1 MAKYTAKRLFQS
13 LISVL
18 IVATVVF
25 LLLRALPSDYFF
37 SEDQLMKLTEEQ
49 KEDQLRAAG
58 LLDPMV
64 VQLTRFWGEIICL
77 DFGVSRRIQ
86 IGVPV
91 MTLVAKRF
99 AVSMRLGLI
108 ALGVSYAVGL
118 TLGIFQARY
127 KDKLIDHFGTV
138 YTVISNSVPALV
150 LYSLVL
156 VFGTKV
162 LKLPAMYSTRNAV
175 MASILPIACM
185 SIKSIANRA
194 LWMRRYMVDEINRDY
209 IKLAR
214 VKGLSTRQI
223 MFRHIFRNAFVPMAA
238 GLPAS
243 ILLTINGSLLAE
255 RFFSIPGM
263 GGLLTDAVGRYDVN
277 VVQSLVILYSALG
290 IIGVFLGDILMM
302 IFDPRITLTGK
313 RGTR

>member
-58 LLDPMV
+58 LLDPMS
-64 VQLTRFWGEIICL
+64 VQLTRFWGEIIRL
-77 DFGVSRRIQ
+77 DFGESRRIQ

-138 YTVISNSVPALV
+138 YTVISNAVPALV

-175 MASILPIACM
+175 MASILPVVCM
-185 SIKSIANRA
+185 SIKSIAGRA
-194 LWMRRYMVDEINRDY
+194 LWMRRYMVDEINKDY

-214 VKGLSTRQI
+214 VKGLSMRQI
-223 MFRHIFRNAFVPMAA
+223 MFKHIFRNAFVPMAA

-277 VVQSLVILYSALG
+277 IVQSLVILYSALG

>member
-25 LLLRALPSDYFF
+25 LLLRAVPSDYFF

-58 LLDPMV
+58 LLDPMA
-64 VQLTRFWGEIICL
+64 VQLTRFWGEIIRL
-77 DFGVSRRIQ
+77 DFGESRRIQ

-99 AVSMRLGLI
+99 AVSMRLGLP
-108 ALGVSYAVGL
+108 ALGVSYAIGL

-138 YTVISNSVPALV
+138 YTVISNAVPALV

-162 LKLPAMYSTRNAV
+162 LKLPAMYSTRNAL
-175 MASILPIACM
+175 MASILPVTCM
-185 SIKSIANRA
+185 CIKSIAGRA

-277 VVQSLVILYSALG
+277 IVQSLVILYSALG
-290 IIGVFLGDILMM
+290 IIGVFLGDVLMM

>member
-37 SEDQLMKLTEEQ
+37 SEDQLMKMTEEQ

-58 LLDPMV
+58 LLDPMA
-64 VQLTRFWGEIICL
+64 VQLTRFWGEIIRL
-77 DFGVSRRIQ
+77 DFGESRRIQ

-99 AVSMRLGLI
+99 AVSMRLGLT
-108 ALGVSYAVGL
+108 ALGVSYAIGL

-138 YTVISNSVPALV
+138 YTVISNAVPALV

-162 LKLPAMYSTRNAV
+162 LKLPAMYSTRNAL
-175 MASILPIACM
+175 MASILPVTCM
-185 SIKSIANRA
+185 CIKSIAGRA

-277 VVQSLVILYSALG
+277 IVQSLVILYSALG
-290 IIGVFLGDILMM
+290 IIGVFLGDVLMM

>member
-13 LISVL
+13 MISVL

-58 LLDPMV
+58 LLDPMA
-64 VQLTRFWGEIICL
+64 VQLTRFWGEIIRL
-77 DFGVSRRIQ
+77 DFGESRRIQ

-91 MTLVAKRF
+91 TTLVAKRF
-99 AVSMRLGLI
+99 GVSVRLGLI
-108 ALGVSYAVGL
+108 SLGISYTIGL

-138 YTVISNSVPALV
+138 YTVISNAVPGLV

-162 LKLPAMYSTRNAV
+162 LKLPAMYSTRNALIT
-175 MASILPIACM
+175 SILPICCM
-185 SIKSIANRA
+185 CIKSIAGRA
-194 LWMRRYMVDEINRDY
+194 LWMRRYMVDEVNKDY

-243 ILLTINGSLLAE
+243 ILLTINGSLMAE
-255 RFFSIPGM
+255 RFFSVPGM
-263 GGLLTDAVGRYDVN
+263 GGLLSDAVGRYDVN
-277 VVQSLVILYSALG
+277 IVQSLVIIYSALG
-290 IIGVFLGDILMM
+290 IIGVFLGDVLMM

>member
-58 LLDPMV
+58 LLDPMS
-64 VQLTRFWGEIICL
+64 VQLTRFWGEILRL
-77 DFGVSRRIQ
+77 DFGESRRIQ

-91 MTLVAKRF
+91 TTLVAKRF

-138 YTVISNSVPALV
+138 YTVISNAVPALV

-175 MASILPIACM
+175 MASILPVCCM
-185 SIKSIANRA
+185 SIKSIAGRA
-194 LWMRRYMVDEINRDY
+194 LWMRRYMVDEINKDY
-209 IKLAR
+209 IRLAR

-277 VVQSLVILYSALG
+277 IVQSLVILYSALG